1 MANISFLLTFEAMNW
16 DNIIGQ
22 DALKKQ
28 LQESVKNNRIGQALL
43 FVGQEGYGILPL
55 ILAFC
60 RAIISLE
67 NPESAIKIDSL
78 NHIDMHFSFPTYT
91 IDKKNISSSF
101 IKIFREQVLSNPYF
115 DFEDWTNT
123 LNSENKQL
131 IISTDEIENIIPK
144 LRLKS
149 YEGGHKIL
157 IIWNADRMNDVA
169 ANKFLK
175 TLEEPP
181 EKTLIILTANSLDNF
196 LPTITSRT
204 QIIEVKNIDDEAIKN
219 QLKKQNIDEI
229 TIQNII
235 FQAQGNWNNVL
246 KILSSQNI
254 ENKFEEHFI
263 KWVRYA
269 FNAKTKPQYLKEI
282 LLWAD
287 DTSSWNRETQKQF
300 LNYAS
305 EIFRLALLENYT
317 AQSLVYKK
325 LKINNFKWD
334 SFSKFINGI
343 NIQNI
348 LEEISEA
355 NNHITRNG
363 NAKIIW
369 TDLGIKLTRFLHKK
383 N

>member
-1 MANISFLLTFEAMNW
+1 M
-16 DNIIGQ
+16 
-22 DALKKQ
+22 
-28 LQESVKNNRIGQALL
+28 
-43 FVGQEGYGILPL
+43 
-55 ILAFC
+55 
-60 RAIISLE
+60 E

-78 NHIDMHFSFPTYT
+78 NHIDMHFSFPTYIT
-91 IDKKNISSSF
+91 DKKNTSSSF
-101 IKIFREQVLSNPYF
+101 INIFREQVLSNPYF

-123 LNSENKQL
+123 LEDWTNTLKSKNKQL
-131 IISTDEIENIIPK
+131 TISTDEIENIIPK

-157 IIWNADRMNDVA
+157 IIWNADRMKDVV

-204 QIIEVKNIDDEAIKN
+204 QIIKVKNIDDEAIKN
-219 QLKKQNIDEI
+219 QLEKQNIDEN

-235 FQAQGNWNNVL
+235 FQAQGNWNKVL

-254 ENKFEEHFI
+254 ENKFEENFI
-263 KWVRYA
+263 KWVRYD

-287 DTSSWNRETQKQF
+287 DTSSWNRETQKHF

-383 N
+383 T

>member
-1 MANISFLLTFEAMNW
+1 MNHFIVSARKYRPQSFRDVVGQQAITNTLLNAIE
-16 DNIIGQ
+16 
-22 DALKKQ
+22 
-28 LQESVKNNRIGQALL
+28 NNHLAQALL
-43 FVGQEGYGILPL
+43 FTGPRGVGKTTCAR
-55 ILAFC
+55 ILAKK
-60 RAIISLE
+60 INEQTSGVEDE
-67 NPESAIKIDSL
+67 NDFAFNVFELDAASNNSVDDIRKLI
-78 NHIDMHFSFPTYT
+78 
-91 IDKKNISSSF
+91 
-101 IKIFREQVLSNPYF
+101 EQVRIPPQVGKYKVYIIDEVHMLSTAAF
-115 DFEDWTNT
+115 
-123 LNSENKQL
+123 
-131 IISTDEIENIIPK
+131 
-144 LRLKS
+144 
-149 YEGGHKIL
+149 
-157 IIWNADRMNDVA
+157 NA
-169 ANKFLK
+169 FLK

>member
-60 RAIISLE
+60 REIISME

-204 QIIEVKNIDDEAIKN
+204 QIIDVKNIDDEAIKN

-235 FQAQGNWNNVL
+235 FQAQGNWNNAL
-246 KILSSQNI
+246 RILSSQNI

>member
-1 MANISFLLTFEAMNW
+1 
-16 DNIIGQ
+16 
-22 DALKKQ
+22 
-28 LQESVKNNRIGQALL
+28 
-43 FVGQEGYGILPL
+43 
-55 ILAFC
+55 
-60 RAIISLE
+60 
-67 NPESAIKIDSL
+67 
-78 NHIDMHFSFPTYT
+78 
-91 IDKKNISSSF
+91 
-101 IKIFREQVLSNPYF
+101 
-115 DFEDWTNT
+115 
-123 LNSENKQL
+123 
-131 IISTDEIENIIPK
+131 
-144 LRLKS
+144 
-149 YEGGHKIL
+149 
-157 IIWNADRMNDVA
+157 MNDVA

-235 FQAQGNWNNVL
+235 FQAQGNWNNAL
-246 KILSSQNI
+246 RILSSQNI

-287 DTSSWNRETQKQF
+287 DTSSWNRETQKHF

-383 N
+383 T

>member
-1 MANISFLLTFEAMNW
+1 
-16 DNIIGQ
+16 
-22 DALKKQ
+22 
-28 LQESVKNNRIGQALL
+28 
-43 FVGQEGYGILPL
+43 
-55 ILAFC
+55 
-60 RAIISLE
+60 
-67 NPESAIKIDSL
+67 
-78 NHIDMHFSFPTYT
+78 MHFSFPTYK

-101 IKIFREQVLSNPYF
+101 INIFREQVLSNPYF

-123 LNSENKQL
+123 LEDWTNTLKSKNKQL

-157 IIWNADRMNDVA
+157 IIWNADRMNDDT

-196 LPTITSRT
+196 LPTIISRT

-219 QLKKQNIDEI
+219 QLEKQNIDEN

-235 FQAQGNWNNVL
+235 FQAQGNWNKVL

-287 DTSSWNRETQKQF
+287 DTSSWNRETQKHF

-325 LKINNFKWD
+325 LKINNFKWY

-383 N
+383 T

>member
-1 MANISFLLTFEAMNW
+1 
-16 DNIIGQ
+16 
-22 DALKKQ
+22 
-28 LQESVKNNRIGQALL
+28 
-43 FVGQEGYGILPL
+43 
-55 ILAFC
+55 
-60 RAIISLE
+60 
-67 NPESAIKIDSL
+67 
-78 NHIDMHFSFPTYT
+78 MHFSFPTYK

-101 IKIFREQVLSNPYF
+101 INIFREQVLSNPYF

-123 LNSENKQL
+123 LEDWTNTLKSKNKQL

-157 IIWNADRMNDVA
+157 IIWNADRMNDDT

-219 QLKKQNIDEI
+219 QLEKQNIDEN

-269 FNAKTKPQYLKEI
+269 FNAKAKPQYLKEI

-287 DTSSWNRETQKQF
+287 DTSSWNRETQKHF